1 MLNRHYYDSITMIQI
16 NTFKTI
22 FNTNNWFFCEQE
34 NTFLYGDQNTT
45 INKVY
50 LSVPFKEDVDY
61 NKKLTNYLKNF
72 LLILSNKVPNQ
83 KNTNI
88 THVMNFTSL
97 EKSSVTITIQNI
109 SFYNNTIK
117 IYWIKL

>member
-1 MLNRHYYDSITMIQI
+1 MIQI

-22 FNTNNWFFCEQE
+22 FDTHNWFWGGETNNFI
-34 NTFLYGDQNTT
+34 YSDQHIT

-50 LSVPFKEDVDY
+50 LSVPFKEDINY
-61 NKKLTNYLKNF
+61 NKTIMIYLEQF
-72 LLILSNKVPNQ
+72 LQMLSNKIPNQ

-88 THVMNFTSL
+88 THYMNFTSL
-97 EKSSVTITIQNI
+97 EKSSITITIENI
-109 SFYNNTIK
+109 SYYNNTIK

>member
-1 MLNRHYYDSITMIQI
+1 MIQI

-22 FNTNNWFFCEQE
+22 FNTNNWFWGGETNNFI
-34 NTFLYGDQNTT
+34 YSDQNTT

-50 LSVPFKEDVDY
+50 LSVPFKEDVNY
-61 NKKLTNYLKNF
+61 NKKLMSYLKNF
-72 LLILSNKVPNQ
+72 LLMLSNKIPNQ

-97 EKSSVTITIQNI
+97 EKSCITITIENI
-109 SFYNNTIK
+109 SYYNNTIK